1 MVFNSF
7 SCAIFLLIVWPLYW
21 LGRGMRWRQSLLIAA
36 SLVFYGWWDWRFV
49 PLMLVVS
56 LIAWAAPLL
65 RERALKAGNAR
76 MAKAVLA
83 AAIALPLT
91 GLAFF
96 KYTLFVLQMLAD
108 GAALAGITFAKPQ
121 WSIPLPI
128 GISFYCF
135 HAISYVVDA
144 AKGKSVVERSYSRV
158 LLYIAFFPQLVAGPI
173 VRSSDFLPQLLA
185 DRVLVAAEFVEG
197 LRKML
202 IGLTMKVVFSD
213 AIGHWADEVFNDP
226 MRFRLAARWVGALA
240 FYGQI
245 YFDFAGYSLIAI
257 GLSQTLG
264 YRLPANFNVPYV
276 SRSVTEFWRR
286 WHISLSSWLRDYLFI
301 PLGGNRGHY
310 TRNLMITMMLGGLW
324 HGASWNYLLW
334 GTLHGLAL
342 VVHKVWTTRYG
353 AAIERWQDQSR
364 ARARFASFTAWLLTQ
379 GFVLLCWVPFRCK
392 DWEHTMMF
400 FNPAANGPD
409 PSREP
414 SSPISWTWLLIP
426 LIVDAVL
433 QLRRPPVA
441 TSSDAPPTGQ
451 SPWLVGTAYAL
462 LFIVVLALGTWDSKA
477 FIYFQF

>member
-7 SCAIFLLIVWPLYW
+7 SCAIFLLLVWPLYW
-21 LGRGMRWRQSLLIAA
+21 LGKGMRWRQSLLIAA

-49 PLMLVVS
+49 PLMLTVS
-56 LIAWAAPLL
+56 LIAWAGPML
-65 RERALKAGNAR
+65 RDRALKAGKPGL
-76 MAKAVLA
+76 AKAAFVT
-83 AAIALPLT
+83 AIALPLV

-96 KYTLFVLQMLAD
+96 KYTVFLLHILED
-108 GAALAGITFAKPQ
+108 AAASAGITFAAPK
-121 WSIPLPI
+121 WSIPLPV

-144 AKGKSVVERSYSRV
+144 AKGKSILERSYARV

-173 VRSSDFLPQLLA
+173 VRSSDFLPQLMT
-185 DRVLVAAEFVEG
+185 DRVLSATEFIEG

-213 AIGHWADEVFNDP
+213 AIAHWADAVFNDP
-226 MRFRLAARWVGALA
+226 MRYTLGARWIGALA

-264 YRLPANFNVPYV
+264 YRLPPNFNVPYI

-301 PLGGNRGHY
+301 PLGGNRSSY

-342 VVHKVWTTRYG
+342 VVHKLWTTHYG
-353 AAIERWQDQSR
+353 EAVTRWQGGSMG
-364 ARARFASFTAWLLTQ
+364 RARFASFAAWLLTQ
-379 GFVLLCWVPFRCK
+379 GFVLLCWVPFRCAE
-392 DWEHTMMF
+392 WSHTMAF
-400 FNPAANGPD
+400 FTTRSSVADPAT
-409 PSREP
+409 EP
-414 SSPISWTWLLIP
+414 TSPITWTWLLLP
-426 LIVDAVL
+426 LALDAWLQTRKPAEPESPGRSSWMLGASYAVL
-433 QLRRPPVA
+433 
-441 TSSDAPPTGQ
+441 
-451 SPWLVGTAYAL
+451 
-462 LFIVVLALGTWDSKA
+462 FILILALGTWDSKA

>member
-7 SCAIFLLIVWPLYW
+7 SCAIFLLLVWPLYW

-56 LIAWAAPLL
+56 LIAWAGPLL
-65 RERALKAGNAR
+65 RERALKAGRPAL
-76 MAKAVLA
+76 AKAAFVT
-83 AAIALPLT
+83 AIALPLT

-96 KYTLFVLQMLAD
+96 KYTLFLLQVLAD
-108 GAALAGITFAKPQ
+108 GAAWAGITFAAPK
-121 WSIPLPI
+121 WHIPLPV

-144 AKGKSVVERSYSRV
+144 AKGKSTVERSYARV

-202 IGLTMKVVFSD
+202 FGLTMKVVFSD
-213 AIGHWADEVFNDP
+213 ALAHWADAVFNDP
-226 MRFRLAARWVGALA
+226 ARFTLAARWAGALA

-264 YRLPANFNVPYV
+264 YRLPANFNVPYI

-301 PLGGNRGHY
+301 PLGGNRSHY

-342 VVHKVWTTRYG
+342 VVHKLWTTHCG
-353 AAIERWQDQSR
+353 QALERWQGLSV
-364 ARARFASFTAWLLTQ
+364 ARARTSIFAAWLLTQ
-379 GFVLLCWVPFRCK
+379 FFVVLCWVPFRCK
-392 DWEHTMMF
+392 EWSHTLTF
-400 FNPAANGPD
+400 FTTKASVP
-409 PSREP
+409 EP
-414 SSPISWTWLLIP
+414 LTEPVSPITWTWLLVP
-426 LIVDAVL
+426 LVVDAYLQTRKAPGPEQSGRPAWVL
-433 QLRRPPVA
+433 GA
-441 TSSDAPPTGQ
+441 G
-451 SPWLVGTAYAL
+451 YAV
-462 LFIVVLALGTWDSKA
+462 LFIVILALGTWDSKA

>member
-7 SCAIFLLIVWPLYW
+7 ACAIFLLLVWPLYW
-21 LGRGMRWRQSLLIAA
+21 LGRGMRWRQTLLIAA

-56 LIAWAAPLL
+56 LIAWAGPLL
-65 RERALKAGNAR
+65 REMALKAGR
-76 MAKAVLA
+76 ERLAKAA
-83 AAIALPLT
+83 QITAIALPLT

-96 KYTLFVLQMLAD
+96 KYTLFLLQMLAD
-108 GAALAGITFAKPQ
+108 AAAWAGIVFEEPR
-121 WSIPLPI
+121 WSIPLPV

-144 AKGKSVVERSYSRV
+144 AKGKSIVERSYSRV

-185 DRVLVAAEFVEG
+185 DRMLVASEFMEG
-197 LRKML
+197 MRKML

-213 AIGHWADEVFNDP
+213 ALSHWADAVFKDP
-226 MRFRLAARWVGALA
+226 MQFTLAARWVGALA

-264 YRLPANFNVPYV
+264 YKLPANFNVPYI

-301 PLGGNRGHY
+301 PLGGNRNGY
-310 TRNLMITMMLGGLW
+310 TRNLMITMVLGGLW

-342 VVHKVWTTRYG
+342 VVHKLWTTHYG
-353 AAIERWQDQSR
+353 EALARWEGASV
-364 ARARFASFTAWLLTQ
+364 ARARIASFAAWFLTQ
-379 GFVLLCWVPFRCK
+379 GFVLLCWVPFRCTE
-392 DWEHTMMF
+392 WSHTMSF
-400 FNPAANGPD
+400 FTTATSIP
-409 PSREP
+409 EP
-414 SSPISWTWLLIP
+414 IEEPESLITWTWLFIP
-426 LIVDAVL
+426 LIVDAFL
-433 QLRRPPVA
+433 QLRKPAEPEPQGRRGWV
-441 TSSDAPPTGQ
+441 
-451 SPWLVGTAYAL
+451 LGTAYAV
-462 LFIVVLALGTWDSKA
+462 LFLVILALGTWDSAA